1 MLEKFLELL
10 FPPTC
15 GFCGELNKEYL
26 CENCK
31 KKLENHI
38 TSKIHKPKGKYFD
51 KQIAIFS
58 YDGSLRE
65 EILKYKFKRQ
75 SIYV

>member
-1 MLEKFLELL
+1 MLEEILNML

-15 GFCGELNKEYL
+15 GFCGELDKEYF

-31 KKLENHI
+31 KKLEKQI
-38 TSKIHKPKGKYFD
+38 SSKIHRPEGKYFD

-58 YDGSLRE
+58 YDGITRE

-75 SIYV
+75 IIYV